1 MYPFTKHQSTDMPPG
16 GGPVE
21 PQLDETSRALLVA
34 AHRLLSEQG
43 SQALTV
49 RRIATE
55 AGMSTMNVYSRFG
68 GKDGV
73 VDMLYI
79 DGFERLFAAINAVET
94 TDDVPADLVRVA
106 HVYRDFALEN
116 PTYYGVMFRNSIENF
131 TPSDRATG
139 ISLGGFSVF
148 AERLRHGQTIGQ
160 IASGAGRS
168 APEIAAFLWATCHGM
183 VSLELVG
190 AASEVL
196 SWSSIFDAG
205 FRTAIAGLDPTVAL
219 AID

>member
-1 MYPFTKHQSTDMPPG
+1 MD
-16 GGPVE
+16 
-21 PQLDETSRALLVA
+21 PQLDETSRALLIA
-34 AHRLLSEQG
+34 AHRLLAGHG

-79 DGFERLFAAINAVET
+79 DGFERLFDAINSVEV

-131 TPSDRATG
+131 TPSDRATE
-139 ISLGGFSVF
+139 ISLGGLGVF
-148 AERLRHGQTIGQ
+148 AERLRHGQALGQ
-160 IASGAGRS
+160 IAGGGTGRS
-168 APEIAAFLWATCHGM
+168 AHEIAAFLWATCHGM

-190 AASEVL
+190 AATEVL

-205 FRTAIAGLDPTVAL
+205 IRTAVAGLDPTVAHVT
-219 AID
+219 D